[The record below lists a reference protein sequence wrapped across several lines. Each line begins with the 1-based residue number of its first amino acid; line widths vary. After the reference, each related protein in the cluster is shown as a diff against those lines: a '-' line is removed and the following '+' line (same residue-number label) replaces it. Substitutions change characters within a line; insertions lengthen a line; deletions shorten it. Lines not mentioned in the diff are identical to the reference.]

1 MTAAGEKVT
10 DLSGIDSEAYQDYF
24 EISKDRDSRKVL
36 EMVMESFGDMTAI
49 ELMKETN
56 EERPWIETKHSQ
68 AINLDTLK
76 DYFEKEIMVEE

>member
-1 MTAAGEKVT
+1 MT